1 MVEKTRRQIDAADA
15 ASIKKQNSCDAE
27 KQRKSI
33 VFLMGV
39 LPILVY
45 FG

>member
-1 MVEKTRRQIDAADA
+1 LRCRK
-15 ASIKKQNSCDAE
+15 AE
-27 KQRKSI
+27 EEHR
-33 VFLMGV
+33 FFMGV